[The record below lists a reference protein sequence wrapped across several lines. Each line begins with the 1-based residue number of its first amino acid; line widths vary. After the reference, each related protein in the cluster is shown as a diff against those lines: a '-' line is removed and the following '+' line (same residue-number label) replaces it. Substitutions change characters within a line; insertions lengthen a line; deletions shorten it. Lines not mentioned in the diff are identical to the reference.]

1 MVNRNRIFDKGKIVI
16 NFLKLFKKVLDART
30 ITEYTIE
37 VAESD
42 KK

>member
-16 NFLKLFKKVLDART
+16 NFLKFTKKVLDART